1 MYEALAPTAPDRA
14 SAADFYMNAARS
26 YTLANQRDKAKAF
39 LTKVKTDLASHSE
52 AGQVVQFIDQ
62 IGGELYLPGVGDEMK
77 IAFTDLK
84 GAEID
89 LEKMKDKVVLVDF
102 WATWCGPCRMV
113 APVLEEI
120 ATEQGEK
127 VKIAKL
133 DVDANPITAGR
144 FGVRSIPTMILF
156 KNGREAQRV
165 VGYMPKE
172 KLLQQ
177 LQPHISGTAA
187 A

>member
-1 MYEALAPTAPDRA
+1 MSKP
-14 SAADFYMNAARS
+14 
-26 YTLANQRDKAKAF
+26 
-39 LTKVKTDLASHSE
+39 
-52 AGQVVQFIDQ
+52 QVVSDQ
-62 IGGELYLPGVGDEMK
+62 NFE
-77 IAFTDLK
+77 
-84 GAEID
+84 AEVIKSD
-89 LEKMKDKVVLVDF
+89 TPVLVDF
-102 WATWCGPCRMV
+102 WAAWCGPCRMV

-127 VKIAKL
+127 MKIAKL

-177 LQPHISGTAA
+177 IQPHITGTAA

>member
-1 MYEALAPTAPDRA
+1 M
-14 SAADFYMNAARS
+14 S
-26 YTLANQRDKAKAF
+26 KA
-39 LTKVKTDLASHSE
+39 
-52 AGQVVQFIDQ
+52 QVVSDQ
-62 IGGELYLPGVGDEMK
+62 NFETEVIKSDTP
-77 IAFTDLK
+77 
-84 GAEID
+84 
-89 LEKMKDKVVLVDF
+89 VLVDF
-102 WATWCGPCRMV
+102 WAAWCGPCRMV

-127 VKIAKL
+127 MKIAKL

-177 LQPHISGTAA
+177 IQPHITGGTAA